1 MSLDCAAHLEYT
13 LLKSTSCTKCNAFQA
28 TSKTFPGAAYLLS
41 ASFSG
46 ITLLLA
52 IFIHLSLKGKRF
64 SEVVMAPE
72 PKEESDEKKYRKYY
86 DGFSGTYDDISVS
99 HI

>member
-1 MSLDCAAHLEYT
+1 M
-13 LLKSTSCTKCNAFQA
+13 
-28 TSKTFPGAAYLLS
+28 TFPGAAYLMS

-46 ITLLLA
+46 IILLLA
-52 IFIHLSLKGKRF
+52 IFIHLSLRGKRF
-64 SEVVMAPE
+64 SEVVMAQEPE
-72 PKEESDEKKYRKYY
+72 EESDEKKYY